1 MNRLGVRIS
10 RVLAGGL
17 TAVVAG
23 TLLAGCEGGALT
35 GDAKPSEAASAP
47 SAGGSGSG
55 TSPLVNPQGTKPGL
69 APLASEQDRAA
80 ARRLIEKVST
90 KGRGP
95 KTGYARDRFGYAWMD
110 TADGVPLARNGCDTR
125 NDLLAR
131 DGHELRYR
139 SGSDCVVIA
148 MTLNDPY
155 TGTVIDWKKQ
165 KASAVQIDH
174 VVPLSYGWQMGAARW
189 DRTKRQRLANDPLN
203 LLPVEGS
210 ANSSKS
216 DSGPASWLPPNK
228 RIRCSYAVRVA
239 QVAVKYEL
247 PVTTADKKTMLAQCG
262 G

>member
-1 MNRLGVRIS
+1 MDRLGVRIS
-10 RVLAGGL
+10 RALSAALV
-17 TAVVAG
+17 AVAV
-23 TLLAGCEGGALT
+23 LT
-35 GDAKPSEAASAP
+35 GCDGTGLDGNGP
-47 SAGGSGSG
+47 GGSGRPDSSTPGDSAATG
-55 TSPLVNPQGTKPGL
+55 TSPLANPDGTKPGL
-69 APLASEQDRAA
+69 GALTSEHDRAA
-80 ARRLIEKVST
+80 ARRLIEKVAT

-95 KTGYARDRFGYAWMD
+95 KTGYARDRFGHAWMD

-131 DGHELRYR
+131 DGRKLRYR

-189 DRTKRQRLANDPLN
+189 DKAKRQQLANDPLN

-228 RIRCSYAVRVA
+228 RIRCSYAVRLS
-239 QVAVKYEL
+239 QVALKYGL
-247 PVTTADKKTMLAQCG
+247 PVTAADKRAMLTQCG